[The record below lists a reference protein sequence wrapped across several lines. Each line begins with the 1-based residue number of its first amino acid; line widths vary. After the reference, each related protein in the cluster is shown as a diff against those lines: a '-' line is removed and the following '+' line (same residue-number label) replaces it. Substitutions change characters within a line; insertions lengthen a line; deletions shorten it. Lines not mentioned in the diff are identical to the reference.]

1 MLRIFSDPLYHGTID
16 RIPQI
21 DVAKGKLRKDFYM
34 ALNAQQAI
42 GMMHKKRREFL
53 QRQPRIKP
61 EEVIERLIA
70 KDRRAQTRRFYAILF
85 SACESRGE
93 AEGPL
98 TTSKRDKE
106 RVTTRT

>member
-21 DVAKGKLRKDFYM
+21 DVEKGKPRKDFGRGFYM

-53 QRQPRIKP
+53 QRQPR
-61 EEVIERLIA
+61 
-70 KDRRAQTRRFYAILF
+70 
-85 SACESRGE
+85 E
-93 AEGPL
+93 AVA
-98 TTSKRDKE
+98 
-106 RVTTRT
+106 RVV